1 MKYTTIIFDLDGTLL
16 DTLLDLANA
25 TNYALGKHG
34 LPLRTIDE
42 VRRFVGNGIR
52 KLITRAVPAGAPQE
66 IQEAVFADFNLY
78 YKKHC
83 ADNTKPYPGILRLL
97 AELREQ
103 GCQTAIVSNKADYAV
118 QELASQ
124 YFPNLLDA
132 ACGERQGIA
141 RKPKPDMLLAI
152 MEQLQ
157 ADKNSTIYVG
167 DSDTDLLTAKN
178 TGVPCI
184 GACWGFRGRR
194 FLIDHGAQLLV
205 EKAGDILQ
213 LCK

>member
-16 DTLLDLANA
+16 DTLQDLANA
-25 TNYALGKHG
+25 TNYTLEKHG

-42 VRRFVGNGIR
+42 VRLFVGNGIR
-52 KLITRAVPAGAPQE
+52 NLIARAVPEGTSQE
-66 IQEAVFADFNLY
+66 MQEAVFADFNLY
-78 YKKHC
+78 YKEHC
-83 ADNTKPYPGILRLL
+83 ADNTQPYPGVLQLL

-118 QELASQ
+118 QELAQQ

-132 ACGERQGIA
+132 ACGERQGVA

-152 MEQLQ
+152 MKQVQ

-167 DSDTDLLTAKN
+167 DSDTDLVTAKN

-184 GACWGFRGRR
+184 GACWGFRGRQ
-194 FLIDHGAQLLV
+194 FLIDHGAQLLAD
-205 EKAGDILQ
+205 KAEDIFP

>member
-16 DTLLDLANA
+16 DTLQDLANA
-25 TNYALGKHG
+25 TNYTLGKHG

-52 KLITRAVPAGAPQE
+52 NLIARAVPAGTSQE
-66 IQEAVFADFNLY
+66 IQKAVFADFNLY
-78 YKKHC
+78 YKEHC
-83 ADNTKPYPGILRLL
+83 ADNTRPYPGILQLL
-97 AELREQ
+97 ADLREQ
-103 GCQTAIVSNKADYAV
+103 GCQTAIVSNKAEYAV
-118 QELASQ
+118 QELAQQ

-141 RKPKPDMLLAI
+141 RKPEPDMLLAI
-152 MEQLQ
+152 MEQLH
-157 ADKNSTIYVG
+157 ADKENTIYIG
-167 DSDTDLLTAKN
+167 DSDTDLLTAQN

-194 FLIDHGAQLLV
+194 FLIDHGAQLLAD
-205 EKAGDILQ
+205 KAEDIFP